1 MITFDQATVDSSGAF
16 LIGELE
22 RLDQTL
28 NLPLVGYTWT
38 RDIQL
43 REDVSIA
50 DDISSWTNTSFAAAG
65 TGANP
70 NGKNW
75 VGKDSTAIAGVNVDI
90 GKSGNPLNLWGMELG
105 WTVIELQAAQQV
117 GRPIDTQKYD
127 GMQLKWQM
135 DNDEQVYVG
144 DSALNLKGLVTLDGV
159 PVNNAAKTWATSTPD
174 EIRASINQVL
184 SDAWAA
190 SGYSV
195 VPSDLLIPPE
205 QFALLSSIIVSSAG
219 TETIVQAVNACLQY
233 TNWYGLV
240 VADDVVSGG
249 DVLDADDVI
258 EVAKLIEASSL
269 SRIFGVTSANA
280 DIISTTST
288 TDVASK
294 LKAGKYSR
302 TFVQYSSSSPYAAV
316 SAFGRAFTV
325 NFNGSNTTIT
335 LKFKQ
340 EPSVTY
346 ETLTVGQA
354 AAVDAKNANVF
365 VYYANDTAI
374 LQQGVMAN
382 GDFFDERHGLDW
394 LQNYIQTNLYN
405 LLYTSTTKIPQ
416 TDAGVTRLLSNV
428 EQSMDQSVTNG
439 LVAAGV
445 WNGGPIGQLNS
456 GDTLTKGYYVYA
468 QPLSEQAQADREARK
483 APLIQVACK
492 LAGAVHYA
500 DVQINVVR

>member
-1 MITFDQATVDSSGAF
+1 MTQG
-16 LIGELE
+16 
-22 RLDQTL
+22 
-28 NLPLVGYTWT
+28 LP
-38 RDIQL
+38 
-43 REDVSIA
+43 VS
-50 DDISSWTNTSFAAAG
+50 N
-65 TGANP
+65 
-70 NGKNW
+70 
-75 VGKDSTAIAGVNVDI
+75 VVNVDVI
-90 GKSGNPLNLWGMELG
+90 ISPKAATGRNFGALLILG
-105 WTVIELQAAQQV
+105 SSTVIPVQERVRLYASVEDIGEDFGVDSPEYEAAQVFFSQS
-117 GRPIDTQKYD
+117 PKPT
-127 GMQLKWQM
+127 
-135 DNDEQVYVG
+135 QVYVG
-144 DSALNLKGLVTLDGV
+144 RW
-159 PVNNAAKTWATSTPD
+159 AKTLTSSEGGTP
-174 EIRASINQVL
+174 ET
-184 SDAWAA
+184 
-190 SGYSV
+190 
-195 VPSDLLIPPE
+195 LL
-205 QFALLSSIIVSSAG
+205 
-219 TETIVQAVNACLQY
+219 QAVNAVMDF
-233 TNWYGLV
+233 TNWYGLA
-240 VADDVVSGG
+240 VADDE
-249 DVLDADDVI
+249 DINDADWLN
-258 EVAKLIEASSL
+258 VAAAIEASSL
-269 SRIFGVTSANA
+269 SRILAITTQDPETIN
-280 DIISTTST
+280 TTST
-288 TDVASK
+288 TDLAYK
-294 LKAGKYSR
+294 LKAAKYGR
-302 TFVQYSSSSPYAAV
+302 TFVQYSTSSKYAAL

-394 LQNYIQTNLYN
+394 LQNYVQTNLYN